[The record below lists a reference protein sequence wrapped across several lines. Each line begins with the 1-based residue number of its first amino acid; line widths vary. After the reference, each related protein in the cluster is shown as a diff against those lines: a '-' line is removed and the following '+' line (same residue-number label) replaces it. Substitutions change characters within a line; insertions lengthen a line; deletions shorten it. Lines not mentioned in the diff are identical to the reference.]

1 MDTTSSTTLNTRRIV
16 IAGVLSAIAIL
27 LGWTRIGYIPVP
39 NLAANATIMH
49 VPAIIGGVLEG
60 WLVGGIVGL
69 IFGLSSFALA
79 TIPLF
84 KNPLIAIVPRL
95 FIGVTAYLAY
105 RAIRQANE
113 RVMLAVAALGGALI
127 TIFITVLLRTPS
139 QALGDTVVHMI
150 EQGASADE
158 ARRWFDSLLLQQD
171 LVLILAA
178 LVGGGVAVA
187 LAYLALRVSGEY
199 LALVIAAVVGTLTNT
214 VLVLGLAG
222 LFNYIP
228 WSLMPPILLTNAL
241 PEIIVAVI
249 LVVAVVTA
257 FKRIETGTREARM

>member
-1 MDTTSSTTLNTRRIV
+1 MNTTSSATLNTRRIV

-60 WLVGGIVGL
+60 WLVGGIVGF
-69 IFGLSSFALA
+69 IFGLSSFTLA

-84 KNPLIAIVPRL
+84 KNPLIAILPRL

-105 RAIRQANE
+105 RAVRQASE
-113 RVMLAVAALGGALI
+113 RVSLAVAALAGALM
-127 TIFITVLLRTPS
+127 TIFVTVLLRVSS
-139 QALGDTVVHMI
+139 QAMGDTVVMMI
-150 EQGASADE
+150 EQGASAEE
-158 ARRWFDSLLLQQD
+158 ARHWLDGLILQQD

-178 LVGGGVAVA
+178 LVGAGVAA
-187 LAYLALRVSGEY
+187 GLAYIALRVSAEY

-214 VLVLGLAG
+214 ILVLGLAG

-241 PEIIVAVI
+241 PEVIVAVI

-257 FKRIETGTREARM
+257 FKRVETGTREAKM